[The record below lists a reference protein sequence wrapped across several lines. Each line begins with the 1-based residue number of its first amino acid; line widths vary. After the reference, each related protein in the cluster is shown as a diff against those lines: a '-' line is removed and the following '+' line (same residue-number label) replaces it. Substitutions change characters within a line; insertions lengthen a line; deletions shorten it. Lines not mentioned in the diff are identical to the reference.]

1 MALISRISRLF
12 KADFHAVLDQIEE
25 PEQLLKQ
32 AIREMEDEI
41 ALSERHLKLGGH
53 DQQQLRRRQDE
64 LAISLVEID
73 AETDLCFLSGKE
85 DLAKSL
91 VRKKLETQ
99 RLVKHLVSRSE
110 SLDGQLSELNA
121 VVEENRATL
130 EGLRQKA
137 EILASRAPERRAGAA
152 SFDDTEWPAHD
163 LRVSEDE
170 VEIAW
175 LRVQERGNAS

>member
-1 MALISRISRLF
+1 MALITRISRLF

-41 ALSERHLKLGGH
+41 ALSERNLKLGAH

-64 LAISLVEID
+64 LAAALVEID
-73 AETDLCFLSGKE
+73 AEVDLCLSSDKQ
-85 DLAKSL
+85 DLAKNL
-91 VRKKLETQ
+91 VRKKLETH
-99 RLVKHLVSRSE
+99 RLGKHLASRSE
-110 SLDGQLSELNA
+110 ALDGELKELNA

-137 EILASRAPERRAGAA
+137 EIFANRAPTKRVGVA
-152 SFDDTEWPAHD
+152 SFDDAEWPSHD
-163 LRVSEDE
+163 FRVSEDE

-175 LRVQERGNAS
+175 LRVQEQRNVS

>member
-1 MALISRISRLF
+1 MALITRISRLF

-41 ALSERHLKLGGH
+41 AFSEQRLKLGSHGKE
-53 DQQQLRRRQDE
+53 QLQRRQKE
-64 LAISLVEID
+64 LAGSLGDID
-73 AETDLCFLSGKE
+73 AEIELCFAADKE
-85 DLAKSL
+85 DLAKNL
-91 VRKKLETQ
+91 VRKRLETQ
-99 RLVKHLVSRSE
+99 RLGKHLNSRDE
-110 SLDGQLSELNA
+110 SLADEMQALQS

-137 EILASRAPERRAGAA
+137 EIFAKRTPSGRSGALSCDETDWA
-152 SFDDTEWPAHD
+152 AHD
-163 LRVSEDE
+163 VRVSEDE

-175 LRVQERGNAS
+175 LRAQERRTAS